1 MRARSIRR
9 GLDFGK
15 MFTVSY
21 KMDPVILSSEIFLG
35 FDLSTM
41 GEGLYDEAIIDVVGP
56 ETMLSQ
62 PYTVKVS

>member
-1 MRARSIRR
+1 
-9 GLDFGK
+9 